1 MQKFILP
8 IFVGNF
14 VIGCYFMESVG
25 DEEPALKRTKLSSEE
40 FVGHSNGSSME
51 HVVCPSSDISSA
63 EGDGEDVASKGV
75 LKRGEFVRMITKAM
89 YSLGY
94 KKSGEHLE
102 EESGIPLNS
111 SAVNLFK
118 QQILDGDWDK
128 SVATL
133 NQIGLEDE
141 SIVKAASVLILEQ
154 KYFEL
159 LDGDK
164 VMEALKTLR
173 TEITH
178 LCVDSA
184 KIRELSSCM
193 LSASDQG
200 GSSGRDFVRAG
211 TRLKLLE
218 ELQDLVPPTVMI
230 PEKRLEHLVEQA
242 LILQRVASLCHN
254 SLNKKMILNHDHCD
268 GKSQITLD
276 QLANASAV
284 SDNNEVVTLTKADF
298 ERFATC
304 AVKVDRLEE
313 DYKKLV
319 SMLSEVVNLLRVLPR

>member
-1 MQKFILP
+1 
-8 IFVGNF
+8 
-14 VIGCYFMESVG
+14 MESVG
-25 DEEPALKRTKLSSEE
+25 DEEPALKRAKLCSDE
-40 FVGHSNGSSME
+40 FVGLSSGSSME
-51 HVVCPSSDISSA
+51 GVVCPSSDMSSV
-63 EGDGEDVASKGV
+63 EGDDEDVASKGV
-75 LKRGEFVRMITKAM
+75 LKREEFVRMITKAL

-111 SAVNLFK
+111 TAVNLFK

-141 SIVKAASVLILEQ
+141 STVKAASVLILEQ

-159 LDGDK
+159 LDADK

-173 TEITH
+173 TEITR
-178 LCVDSA
+178 LCVDSS
-184 KIRELSSCM
+184 KIRELSSLM
-193 LSASDQG
+193 LSPSGQD
-200 GSSGRDFVRAG
+200 GSSGRDFVRART
-211 TRLKLLE
+211 TRSKLLE
-218 ELQDLVPPTVMI
+218 ELQNLIPPTVMI

-242 LILQRVASLCHN
+242 LILQRVASLCHI
-254 SLNKKMILNHDHCD
+254 SLNKKISFNPDHCD

-276 QLANASAV
+276 QLANATAV
-284 SDNNEVVTLTKADF
+284 SDNNDEVVTLTRADF